1 MNDKLNYDPTPEQQL
16 VWVQEALIQD
26 GFEKMS
32 ISSSNLSFYKEVREN
47 VAIVVNLDDGKHD
60 ISFLA
65 FGKRVDKD
73 KDNFLGRIGTLIA
86 DAMTG
91 ILPTTTTSSEVVGD
105 VPPVEEPTQHDYSVQ
120 NETEKMSNNGPS
132 ENASS
137 DTQKPVKNINS
148 AAESVKNDDSAVSN
162 VPTVHEP
169 AQALIPPTTSHG
181 LLDLIARYVGND
193 VLQVFG
199 ETGSGKSKFGLEAA
213 REAIAA
219 GKKVY
224 YLDTERNLT
233 VDDINSLKGC
243 QYKYTPVLDEIDKIV
258 QNLPAVDV
266 VILDSIGF
274 PVLTTYARLSVKQK
288 GDALLKLIAI
298 FGDLKTWAYKH
309 NGVAIVTNQPE
320 SEFNKPPGHDLR
332 PFGDKSQYAAKE
344 IWKTKIE
351 SRSQNQTNI
360 SLTAFRSRSV
370 GFGTKIASMN
380 ISDSGVVIT

>member
-1 MNDKLNYDPTPEQQL
+1 MNNNYDPTPEQQL
-16 VWVQEALIQD
+16 AWIQEALIQD

-32 ISSSNLSFYKEVREN
+32 ISSSKLSFYKEVREN
-47 VAIVVNLDDGKHD
+47 VAIIVNLDDGKHD

-120 NETEKMSNNGPS
+120 NETEKMDDGGPS
-132 ENASS
+132 ELPPEPEVQA
-137 DTQKPVKNINS
+137 
-148 AAESVKNDDSAVSN
+148 
-162 VPTVHEP
+162 PTP
-169 AQALIPPTTSHG
+169 AQTMAPPTTSHG

>member
-1 MNDKLNYDPTPEQQL
+1 MNNIETYDPTPEQQL

-32 ISSSNLSFYKEVREN
+32 ISSSSNSYYKEMREN

-65 FGKRVDKD
+65 FGKRVDED
-73 KDNFLGRIGTLIA
+73 RDNMLGRVGTLIA
-86 DAMTG
+86 EAMTG
-91 ILPTTTTSSEVVGD
+91 AQPTRKDSDEVIDDV
-105 VPPVEEPTQHDYSVQ
+105 VPPVENAE
-120 NETEKMSNNGPS
+120 SNI
-132 ENASS
+132 
-137 DTQKPVKNINS
+137 QKPAKNTNS
-148 AAESVKNDDSAVSN
+148 DVESVKNADSVVSN

-169 AQALIPPTTSHG
+169 AQALTPSPNEHG
-181 LLDLIARYVGND
+181 LMDLIARYVGND

-309 NGVAIVTNQPE
+309 NGIAIVTNQPE
-320 SEFNKPPGHDLR
+320 SDFNKPPGHVAR
-332 PFGDKSQYAAKE
+332 PFGDKSQFAAKE

-380 ISDSGVVIT
+380 ISDAGVVIS